1 MAFPGFSGGLVVKNL
16 PANAGNTSSISGLR
30 RSLGVGNIQPT
41 PVFLPGESP
50 GQGSLVDYGQWV
62 PRRLGHDLV
71 TTTTT
76 TNTYLCVCVCVCF
89 CVCMWTALCVGHAKD
104 SCFCLTALFS

>member
-41 PVFLPGESP
+41 PVFLPGESH

-76 TNTYLCVCVCVCF
+76 TNTYLCVCVGVCVCVSV
-89 CVCMWTALCVGHAKD
+89 CVCGLHYVLAMLRTVAFA
-104 SCFCLTALFS
+104 